1 MREAANTTRTFASE
15 IKSAQ
20 NTLHSSSNMNTR
32 FASNIQSMNR
42 QVENYSNTLQKL
54 KQRQK
59 DVGQTLRE
67 STTNMSRMESSITKQ
82 RSTVDRL
89 GKEWLDYRQE
99 LDKANNKVEEARQ
112 KKNQL
117 RQAMEQNEN
126 ATDEEKQ
133 AVKEAT
139 AEWKRYIQE
148 QKEAKAAVDQA
159 KNEYKQANDELKVH
173 EKALGSARREVDALE
188 KEYGE
193 LTPAMA
199 KVKAEQAELNREME
213 RQTQAY
219 IKAGGIYADRAK
231 SLDEFGQSAQKV
243 GSAIKGV
250 GNDLTSHVTLPLVAV
265 GTAAATVGVRFEQ
278 QMSKVAAIS
287 QATGS
292 ELSSLTEQAK
302 TLGADTIFSATEVA
316 QGMELMASAGFNAT
330 EIMSAM
336 PGVLD
341 LAAVSGG
348 DVALASETAAVAI
361 NAFGLEMSETGHV
374 ADVFAKAA
382 ADTNAEVEDMGDALT
397 YAAPVASA
405 LGISIE
411 ETAAAIG
418 VMSDAGVKG
427 SQAGTSLRGAL
438 SRLAKPTKQMQTK
451 MDELGVSFFDAQG
464 KMLPLGDIIGLL
476 QSSFVGL
483 TDEQRQNALV
493 TLFGQNALSGMM
505 ALVNAG
511 QGELDGLTESL
522 TNSDGAAKEMADTM
536 QDNLAGTLEEM
547 MGALETAA
555 IELTGALAPAIT
567 DVANVVADLARD
579 FSELSDEQQMNILKW
594 AGIAAASGPVLKVL
608 GSGISVVG
616 GLSKGMSFLTRTV
629 GGYKTAAMLAGTAT
643 TTASTQMTTLA
654 TTATTAAGAGGVGAL
669 KTALAVGLPWALG
682 IAATAMASYGIWKL
696 WGEDAWNASQ
706 DTREFGGVVGEVG
719 GEIISEFN
727 EVNEQVSNA
736 HGEMAVNAE
745 AGAEKAKQAYGDLA
759 SSITGDLSKVKEE
772 SEATFNELPENVRKA
787 LESAQKEFSAGLD
800 KQADVVQSYSDTTN
814 KIYDRA
820 SEEKRQ
826 LTAEELS
833 FVEQTTAEMYRIE
846 IENANMTSEEK
857 ANALRVY
864 NLEYDKM
871 SKAQLDQEVYNNR
884 LRADATR
891 DTYEEELKVLQEHND
906 EIGASTAERLASE
919 QALRADYKNQNIQNA
934 AELVES
940 LRASGL
946 EEEQILNTLG
956 NTYGQFGI
964 GIADVN
970 QYIQEVQEDTASM
983 FAVTTE
989 EMSDNMVKANDTWN
1003 GLLFENKIAKLD
1015 SNARETLIE
1024 IGHTEEGWDNLLFT
1038 SKEANIDDNTREF
1051 IGDTMMANHRWYE
1064 LSWEERQALM
1074 RNNMGENTQAFLE
1087 AEGLWNDLDLE
1098 EQEAILNSNSSEEVE
1113 QALKDA
1119 GVWNSLTLE
1128 QKEAIVTTNA
1138 GKTVQAY
1145 LENVELWDDV
1155 SPEAKEAILTSNSG
1169 ETMKE
1174 ALINSGIW
1182 NELAWTT
1189 KIAMV
1194 ETNAGVKAREA
1205 MEALGIWNSL
1215 EPEVQMFIA
1224 ESNLD
1229 DETINLMTYHDL
1241 WNNTTFMN
1249 KLATIDTNAPDA
1261 KQQVEELIEQ
1271 WTGSTLEE
1279 KNGQV
1284 TVTEFGVEKAA
1295 QDVND
1300 YNREVGLM
1308 TETKYGKVQ
1317 VESNVDQHVPN
1328 LTEWNNEMS
1337 ILPPEKYSSVFTE
1350 TNAPFTQK
1358 QLDNASQSA
1367 DTLDGKEPNVGT
1379 RTDALTTKGKMDSA
1393 SAAADYLNTKSPH
1406 ITTSTTAPTT
1416 KGKLD
1421 SASGSADTLDAKS
1434 PYVSAS
1440 TNASSVE
1447 SEINSARD
1455 SAQDKK
1461 FTITGVFKKIGD
1473 WWDAA
1478 FNATGNP
1485 YFAGGATWLGD
1496 GGKREPYLTPSG
1508 MFGVSGNKDE
1518 LHSLPKG
1525 TRIWPSRQS
1534 FRQSAKNNSQLQQY
1548 MDMLPK
1554 FATGGTIENPYNGYT
1569 GLVGEAGPEIF
1580 QIANGK
1586 VSITP
1591 ISQSERTKVLDS
1603 NNGNSDMSETNN
1615 LLGEL
1620 IRAIATSEFTG
1631 IMNVNGREVG
1641 KAVFPFVENQLS
1653 INTKLREGGMR

>member
-1 MREAANTTRTFASE
+1 M
-15 IKSAQ
+15 
-20 NTLHSSSNMNTR
+20 
-32 FASNIQSMNR
+32 
-42 QVENYSNTLQKL
+42 
-54 KQRQK
+54 
-59 DVGQTLRE
+59 
-67 STTNMSRMESSITKQ
+67 
-82 RSTVDRL
+82 
-89 GKEWLDYRQE
+89 
-99 LDKANNKVEEARQ
+99 
-112 KKNQL
+112 
-117 RQAMEQNEN
+117 
-126 ATDEEKQ
+126 
-133 AVKEAT
+133 
-139 AEWKRYIQE
+139 
-148 QKEAKAAVDQA
+148 
-159 KNEYKQANDELKVH
+159 
-173 EKALGSARREVDALE
+173 
-188 KEYGE
+188 
-193 LTPAMA
+193 
-199 KVKAEQAELNREME
+199 
-213 RQTQAY
+213 
-219 IKAGGIYADRAK
+219 
-231 SLDEFGQSAQKV
+231 
-243 GSAIKGV
+243 
-250 GNDLTSHVTLPLVAV
+250 
-265 GTAAATVGVRFEQ
+265 
-278 QMSKVAAIS
+278 
-287 QATGS
+287 
-292 ELSSLTEQAK
+292 
-302 TLGADTIFSATEVA
+302 
-316 QGMELMASAGFNAT
+316 
-330 EIMSAM
+330 
-336 PGVLD
+336 
-341 LAAVSGG
+341 
-348 DVALASETAAVAI
+348 
-361 NAFGLEMSETGHV
+361 
-374 ADVFAKAA
+374 
-382 ADTNAEVEDMGDALT
+382 
-397 YAAPVASA
+397 
-405 LGISIE
+405 
-411 ETAAAIG
+411 
-418 VMSDAGVKG
+418 
-427 SQAGTSLRGAL
+427 
-438 SRLAKPTKQMQTK
+438 
-451 MDELGVSFFDAQG
+451 
-464 KMLPLGDIIGLL
+464 
-476 QSSFVGL
+476 
-483 TDEQRQNALV
+483 
-493 TLFGQNALSGMM
+493 
-505 ALVNAG
+505 
-511 QGELDGLTESL
+511 
-522 TNSDGAAKEMADTM
+522 
-536 QDNLAGTLEEM
+536 
-547 MGALETAA
+547 
-555 IELTGALAPAIT
+555 
-567 DVANVVADLARD
+567 
-579 FSELSDEQQMNILKW
+579 
-594 AGIAAASGPVLKVL
+594 
-608 GSGISVVG
+608 
-616 GLSKGMSFLTRTV
+616 
-629 GGYKTAAMLAGTAT
+629 
-643 TTASTQMTTLA
+643 
-654 TTATTAAGAGGVGAL
+654 
-669 KTALAVGLPWALG
+669 
-682 IAATAMASYGIWKL
+682 
-696 WGEDAWNASQ
+696 
-706 DTREFGGVVGEVG
+706 
-719 GEIISEFN
+719 
-727 EVNEQVSNA
+727 
-736 HGEMAVNAE
+736 
-745 AGAEKAKQAYGDLA
+745 
-759 SSITGDLSKVKEE
+759 
-772 SEATFNELPENVRKA
+772 
-787 LESAQKEFSAGLD
+787 
-800 KQADVVQSYSDTTN
+800 
-814 KIYDRA
+814 
-820 SEEKRQ
+820 
-826 LTAEELS
+826 
-833 FVEQTTAEMYRIE
+833 
-846 IENANMTSEEK
+846 
-857 ANALRVY
+857 
-864 NLEYDKM
+864 
-871 SKAQLDQEVYNNR
+871 
-884 LRADATR
+884 
-891 DTYEEELKVLQEHND
+891 
-906 EIGASTAERLASE
+906 ASE

-1182 NELAWTT
+1182 DELAWTT

-1215 EPEVQMFIA
+1215 EPEVQMFVA

-1229 DETINLMTYHDL
+1229 DEVLNLMTYHDL